1 MKNNLTLIK
10 IPLAILLLLCLLDM
24 PYGFY
29 EFVRFVALISFGFL
43 AYQSKENKTEL
54 IIFTSLALLFQ
65 PFYKVSLGR
74 QLWNIID
81 LVVAVGL
88 ILNLLIKRKKDKL

>member
-1 MKNNLTLIK
+1 M
-10 IPLAILLLLCLLDM
+10 
-24 PYGFY
+24 
-29 EFVRFVALISFGFL
+29 
-43 AYQSKENKTEL
+43 AYQSKEKKNKTEL

-65 PFYKVSLGR
+65 PFYKVSLGK

-88 ILNLLIKRKKDKL
+88 ILNLLIKGKKEQL